1 MKIAKKI
8 IIIFL
13 LICMFLNI
21 LISNTYATSQI
32 ISNNIDE
39 INNEKYPG
47 VKTLIQQMKK
57 EHPNWN
63 FKILYTKL
71 NWEDVIKAENA
82 HKKSLL
88 PATYTAGQGF
98 VCETCKNTLYE
109 GGGWKCASSSVVQY
123 LMDPR
128 NFLNEYNVFQ
138 FLDIKYNE
146 ACTKDNLKKM
156 VSGTFLDTELYI
168 NTLMD
173 SGKKYNLNPYYLV
186 ARIIQEQGSDGTK
199 PLCSG
204 NPYTGKSGTTYSSLF
219 NLYNI
224 EATVTSTSNDII
236 ENGLKKAQT
245 EGWTTREASIAGGA
259 KWIKENYTDFGQTN
273 LYLQKFDVE
282 DTAKGLYWHQYM
294 QNVMAAQSEG
304 RSLRKVLSDTKAI
317 DNEYNFLIPVYENMP
332 KAQDM
337 DLVKINANP
346 SLQLREGPSK
356 DSKNI
361 GLEYK
366 DNVILRIKKA
376 QAKDKDGFYWDLVM
390 LRNGMLGYMAR
401 ETASASKTYLVH
413 VKDLKVTSSENK
425 PVVPEK
431 PVVPTTPENPDKP
444 TTPEIPS
451 KPKNE
456 IVNKDKTAKL
466 NKDTNVITMIPKGN
480 TQGLEELIGEIKEVK
495 DKEGKI
501 VDLSSKLAT
510 GMKINAKYTVI
521 VLGDVSGDGE
531 VKSLDYIMIKN
542 AIMGTKKLT
551 DIEKTAADTSGEGN
565 ITSLDYIKVKNHIME
580 TKNIILY

>member
-21 LISNTYATSQI
+21 LISNIYATSQI

-317 DNEYNFLIPVYENMP
+317 DNEYTFLIPVYENMP

-425 PVVPEK
+425 PVVPENPDK
-431 PVVPTTPENPDKP
+431 PTTPETP

-480 TQGLEELIGEIKEVK
+480 TQGLVELIGEIKEVK